1 MKKGLNIACVFL
13 MAGLCFAGCREQG
26 EHLPLEQ
33 VLKQQDESRQGLYP
47 ESEDSPQT
55 GASDSVW
62 VHICGE
68 VAAPGVYE
76 MEPGSRIYDVLL
88 AAGGFTREADQEAVN
103 LAGEISD
110 GLQIVI
116 PSAAE
121 TAGRENGGDSG
132 LVNINTASKEEL
144 CTLPG
149 IGESR
154 AADIISYRETN
165 GPFLTREDI
174 MKVSGIKTSVY
185 EKIKDSI
192 TAGK

>member
-1 MKKGLNIACVFL
+1 MKKCWNIVCVFL

-26 EHLPLEQ
+26 EVLPLEQ
-33 VLKQQDESRQGLYP
+33 ALKQQEESRQGFYP
-47 ESEDSPQT
+47 ETADSPQT

-68 VAAPGVYE
+68 VAVPGVYE
-76 MEPGSRIYDVLL
+76 VETGSRIYDVLL
-88 AAGGFTREADQEAVN
+88 AAGGFTREADQKAVN
-103 LAGEISD
+103 LAGEVSD

-121 TAGRENGGDSG
+121 TAASENSGDSR

-154 AADIISYRETN
+154 AADIISYRETY
-165 GPFLTREDI
+165 GPFLTGEDI

-185 EKIKDSI
+185 EKIKDNI